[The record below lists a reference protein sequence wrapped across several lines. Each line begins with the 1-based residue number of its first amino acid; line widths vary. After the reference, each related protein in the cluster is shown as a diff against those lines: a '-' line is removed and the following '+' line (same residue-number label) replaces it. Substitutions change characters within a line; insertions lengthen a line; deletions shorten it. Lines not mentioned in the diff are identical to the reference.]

1 MKKTERQQEIFER
14 QTKEERKQIEQR
26 HKKELEKMNELL
38 KRAEKE
44 KAEHDLKNKKE
55 FQQLMKEAEESKQA
69 LQSQFLESQRQ
80 IVQSHASVSQMQQ
93 KRLAVMEDSY
103 KMFSEIL
110 GKFINTLEI
119 ENTNN

>member
-1 MKKTERQQEIFER
+1 MKKTERQQETFER
-14 QTKEERKQIEQR
+14 QTKEERKHIEQR
-26 HKKELEKMNELL
+26 HKKELIKMNELL

-69 LQSQFLESQRQ
+69 LQSQFLESQRE
-80 IVQSHASVSQMQQ
+80 ILQSHASVSQMQQ

-119 ENTNN
+119 ENI

>member
-1 MKKTERQQEIFER
+1 
-14 QTKEERKQIEQR
+14 
-26 HKKELEKMNELL
+26 MNELL

-80 IVQSHASVSQMQQ
+80 IVQSHATVSQMQQ

-103 KMFSEIL
+103 KMFSEVL
-110 GKFINTLEI
+110 GKFMK
-119 ENTNN
+119 